1 MIRTDEDALICDFA
15 ETYHVFDYRSLPPKL
30 AATLAAGLDESSRI
44 KRAITGRNMS
54 VDTMLRAVI
63 ADRLGVLIW
72 LKTKDGQKGR
82 NRPDSFVD
90 LLNGDRENETEGFDS
105 PEAFEAERKRII
117 GGG

>member
-30 AATLAAGLDESSRI
+30 AATLAAGLPESSRI
-44 KRAITGRNMS
+44 NKAITGRNMS

-63 ADRLGVLIW
+63 ADRLGILVW

-82 NRPDSFVD
+82 NRPESFVD
-90 LLNGDRENETEGFDS
+90 LLNGTRENETAGFDS
-105 PEAFEAERKRII
+105 PEAFEAERQRII

>member
-30 AATLAAGLDESSRI
+30 AATLAAGLHESSRI
-44 KRAITGRNMS
+44 KRAISGRTMS
-54 VDTMLRAVI
+54 LDTMLWAVI
-63 ADRLGVLIW
+63 ADRLGLLLW

-82 NRPDSFVD
+82 NRPESFVD
-90 LLNGDRENETEGFDS
+90 LLNGTRENETAGFDT
-105 PEAFEAERKRII
+105 PEDFEAERQRII